1 MVTVVTLP
9 YRGESSK
16 RRENMARSKSKRKQ
30 RMTIKDIVEI
40 VKALGALLSGVAAIV
55 TAISALL
62 K

>member
-1 MVTVVTLP
+1 MLP
-9 YRGESSK
+9 SLTGEGSIG
-16 RRENMARSKSKRKQ
+16 RRIDMARSRPKRKL